1 MAIKR
6 NQTPKSE
13 MEKIEQERDEL
24 ITALEDIAGLA
35 DEADDAGLTREEIIE
50 KVRAITERVEEEIEM
65 DEPEGN

>member
-13 MEKIEQERDEL
+13 MEQIEQERDEL

-35 DEADDAGLTREEIIE
+35 DEADDAGLTREAIIE